1 MRGAVLATAILV
13 TVFLTVPLAQFGAVK
28 ANPEYFFCSPAIGIV
43 SPSFGKIYQETSIP
57 IKVDVLTWGTNRRYV
72 DIYYSLDGGSNI
84 TLGIT
89 TYEGSTSI
97 SGTGTLVNLTDGYHT
112 VEAYSTDTQ
121 GRILSDSIRFRVDAT
136 APKITNLS
144 VNNTDSG
151 DRLLSFTVDEE
162 ASWVGYS
169 LDNQAN
175 LTITGDVVLRDLSF
189 GSHNVTVYAEDSAGN
204 IGASETLF
212 LTIEPFPTTL
222 IIASVITVAVISVGL
237 LIYFKKRKH

>member
-1 MRGAVLATAILV
+1 MA
-13 TVFLTVPLAQFGAVK
+13 PLAQFGAVE
-28 ANPEYFFCSPAIGIV
+28 ANTYFFCSPAIGIV
-43 SPSFGKIYQETSIP
+43 SPSPGNPYQETSIP

-84 TLGIT
+84 TLDIT
-89 TYEGSTSI
+89 TYEGGTSI

-112 VEAYSTDTQ
+112 MEAYSTDTQ
-121 GRILSDSIRFRVDAT
+121 GRILSDSITFRVDAT
-136 APKITNLS
+136 APKISNLS

-151 DRLLSFTVDEE
+151 ERILSFSVDSE

-175 LTITGDVVLRDLSF
+175 VTVAGDVVLGDLSF

-204 IGASETLF
+204 MGASETLF
-212 LTIEPFPTTL
+212 FTIEPFPTTL
-222 IIASVITVAVISVGL
+222 IIATVITIAVVGIVL
-237 LIYFKKRKH
+237 LLYFKKRKH